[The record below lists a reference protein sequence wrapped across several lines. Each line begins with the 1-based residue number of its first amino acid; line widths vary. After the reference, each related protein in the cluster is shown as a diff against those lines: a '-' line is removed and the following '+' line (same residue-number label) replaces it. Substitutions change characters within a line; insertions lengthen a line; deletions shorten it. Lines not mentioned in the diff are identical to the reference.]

1 MKLLFDE
8 NLSPKLPS
16 RLSDLFPNSLH
27 VRDVGMKAT
36 IDPIV
41 WDYAKDN
48 DLMIVSKDAD
58 MHDLSLV
65 LGNPPKVIWIRLG
78 NCSTSQVENLLR
90 RSFNAIKLFYEDENL
105 SLLAL
110 S

>member
-16 RLSDLFPNSLH
+16 RLSDVFPNSLH
-27 VRDVGMKAT
+27 VREVGMNAT

-48 DLMIVSKDAD
+48 DLMIVSKDSD

-65 LGNPPKVIWIRLG
+65 FGNPPKVIWLRLG
-78 NCSTSQVENLLR
+78 NCSTRQVESLLR
-90 RSFNAIKLFYEDENL
+90 RELEAVQLFYEDKEL